1 MRRIIIILT
10 ALLFTTILLIACSKS
25 VETMSATE
33 MLDLGEKYL
42 LELNY
47 EEAVVQFTK
56 LIEVEPQNPRGY
68 LGAAEAYIALG
79 ESDKA
84 VAVLEKGQEQL
95 PDNTDIAK
103 MLAELMKLGSAPPS
117 TPNPTLEPTPSLS
130 SEPTSDPKSDDEIN
144 TFTYSNLSYTFEWE
158 IGWGSNENALGCC
171 QLTFDLV
178 GDYSDAVAV
187 LIAAG
192 TNTIS
197 WTPENI
203 QEQIGLIIPK
213 WKNANVVSGRSQAQF
228 NGKMSGSSF
237 PIDEAEL
244 GITGDV
250 LCLVVNSDCEPI
262 GYVLVPVTIPA
273 TAG

>member
-1 MRRIIIILT
+1 
-10 ALLFTTILLIACSKS
+10 
-25 VETMSATE
+25 MSATE